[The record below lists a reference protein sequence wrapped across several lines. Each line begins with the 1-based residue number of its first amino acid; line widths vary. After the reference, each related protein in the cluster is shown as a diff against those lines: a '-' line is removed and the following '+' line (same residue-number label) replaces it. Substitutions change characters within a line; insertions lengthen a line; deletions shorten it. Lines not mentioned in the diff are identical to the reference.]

1 MAIDLFPLASFRAS
15 SRLCSGDCTSTTLH
29 VPFFCVDH
37 CWGTFVYTTGST
49 TYWGFRVGR
58 RAGFYDRTVGIWDL
72 VVSLVELFLLPP
84 LKFCADG
91 FWKCFA
97 SGFLFCYSFS
107 GEYKK
112 NSRRTISKHRTK
124 SSKIL
129 ENRWLP
135 VWIQL
140 IFLQY
145 LTFNISVNNLGQGQI
160 RRFSPGITIHLCF
173 VGDFLSPQE
182 ERNLLAKQVFSD
194 TFSMCI
200 FSAIILT
207 EWYQAADHND
217 LLEYRVAG
225 HGKKNDGLSLDE
237 IQECKIW
244 NISDFP

>member
-1 MAIDLFPLASFRAS
+1 MLRMWWHGHRPFSLSLLSGNEAMLRRLHFNDS
-15 SRLCSGDCTSTTLH
+15 SRSFFLCWSLLGYRCIHHWINYILRLSGGAN
-29 VPFFCVDH
+29 VD
-37 CWGTFVYTTGST
+37 S
-49 TYWGFRVGR
+49 
-58 RAGFYDRTVGIWDL
+58 YDRTVGIWDL

-97 SGFLFCYSFS
+97 SGFLFCYSFN

-124 SSKIL
+124 SSKII

-145 LTFNISVNNLGQGQI
+145 LTFNISVNNLGHGQI

-173 VGDFLSPQE
+173 V
-182 ERNLLAKQVFSD
+182 V
-194 TFSMCI
+194 I
-200 FSAIILT
+200 FCRRRKSETCWPSRCSAIPFPCVSSAPLSLLNGTKQQTITTCWNT
-207 EWYQAADHND
+207 E
-217 LLEYRVAG
+217 LLG
-225 HGKKNDGLSLDE
+225 MGKKLMGFL
-237 IQECKIW
+237 
-244 NISDFP
+244 